1 MVKEFCCENKRKAY
15 ELIES
20 TNSRLMGAST
30 NETKKRWQI
39 VRAFI
44 PFLSTYDKVKMNKAV
59 RDYKEEKGVARDY
72 LQEVK
77 KRLDDCNCVEEK
89 EGRFNKLE
97 LHLDTLL
104 AEVDRVRKE
113 MTGWKKEREESV
125 TITEKEKDYF
135 ASTLP
140 EWTID
145 HIPGRH
151 FWNKNA
157 NEQKLG
163 NLIRKG
169 VSLGSDGGGYKKSR
183 KEGVIEKIKG
193 SPNEWSFKRL
203 EIASGDREKKRNLLI
218 HDSCEFRDGKLVRE
232 YGKFHYKKSFT
243 KEELKEIKQTKN
255 KNYHNRLITQV
266 EIPPKEKD

>member
-1 MVKEFCCENKRKAY
+1 MRQ
-15 ELIES
+15 
-20 TNSRLMGAST
+20 
-30 NETKKRWQI
+30 KKSWQI
-39 VRAFI
+39 VRAFV

-59 RDYKEEKGVARDY
+59 RDYKKEKEVARDY

-113 MTGWKKEREESV
+113 MVGWKREREESV
-125 TITEKEKDYF
+125 IIIEKEKDYF

-140 EWTID
+140 EWTVD
-145 HIPGRH
+145 HIPGRR

-157 NEQKLG
+157 DEQKLG
-163 NLIRKG
+163 NLIRKEG
-169 VSLGSDGGGYKKSR
+169 SLSLDGGGYRKAR
-183 KEGVIEKIKG
+183 KEGVIEKIKEN
-193 SPNEWSFKRL
+193 PNEWSFKRL
-203 EIASGDREKKRNLLI
+203 EIARRDREKKSNLLI
-218 HDSCEFRDGKLVRE
+218 HDSCECRDGKLVRE

-243 KEELKEIKQTKN
+243 KEELKEF
-255 KNYHNRLITQV
+255 
-266 EIPPKEKD
+266 KEAKKRIIIID